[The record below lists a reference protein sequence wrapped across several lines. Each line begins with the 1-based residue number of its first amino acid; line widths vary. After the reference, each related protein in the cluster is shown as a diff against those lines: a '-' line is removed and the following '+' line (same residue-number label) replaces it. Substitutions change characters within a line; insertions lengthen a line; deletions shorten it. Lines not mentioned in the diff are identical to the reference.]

1 MVVASCMSV
10 VAQDRRPRRPASPET
25 RASRLAFS
33 RDLIG
38 RQNTRLTLSG
48 ERIRVDF
55 AAAAVTSD
63 DYDRFESLGD
73 GDVATFTR
81 GAVIKLRTAI
91 ALAFGDV
98 IIATDNVAPDY
109 PGCLRRLAAKERRRV
124 GTRAHQRTGRLGHSV
139 RPGGRSRGH
148 SAFIRRDRRPN
159 REVPGGADRLRRNRW
174 PAGSPLGTTSLV
186 CTVFRSVGSKQEQG
200 VVVGHDDEVVGRRDR
215 AGGAGRIVGC
225 DHYCPGGVGGIHDV
239 DTG

>member
-1 MVVASCMSV
+1 MRVASVCALAAMVVGSCMSV
-10 VAQDRRPRRPASPET
+10 AAQDRRPRRPASPET

-55 AAAAVTSD
+55 TSAAVTSD

-91 ALAFGDV
+91 SLAFGDV

-109 PGCLRRLAAKERRRV
+109 PGVYGVWLRKSGDGWELALTNEPDVWGTQFDREAEVAVIPLSSAETDDPTERFLV
-124 GTRAHQRTGRLGHSV
+124 ELTASGETGGRLDLHWGPHHWFVPFSV
-139 RPGGRSRGH
+139 
-148 SAFIRRDRRPN
+148 
-159 REVPGGADRLRRNRW
+159 
-174 PAGSPLGTTSLV
+174 
-186 CTVFRSVGSKQEQG
+186 Q
-200 VVVGHDDEVVGRRDR
+200 
-215 AGGAGRIVGC
+215 
-225 DHYCPGGVGGIHDV
+225 
-239 DTG
+239 